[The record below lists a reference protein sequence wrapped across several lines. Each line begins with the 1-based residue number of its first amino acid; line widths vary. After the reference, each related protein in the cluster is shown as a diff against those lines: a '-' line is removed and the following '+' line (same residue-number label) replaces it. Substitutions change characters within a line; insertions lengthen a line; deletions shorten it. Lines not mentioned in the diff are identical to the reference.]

1 MMKCEGDQSLS
12 CMRDCNFKTSTLS
25 PKKVLRGSLREVCFR
40 NLQGNQ
46 VRIYPHK
53 TVYRIS
59 TKIKEDDDSN
69 ETENKIKIPMH
80 IYPKEFK
87 QINENNKQ
95 NTCCFTNFLPFL
107 SYCGAFIRLLRS
119 NSPPSLLINKGKCL
133 PILPD
138 VLELGLVEM
147 ITKVEFS

>member
-1 MMKCEGDQSLS
+1 
-12 CMRDCNFKTSTLS
+12 MRDCNFKTSTLS
-25 PKKVLRGSLREVCFR
+25 PKVLRRSLREVCFR

-59 TKIKEDDDSN
+59 TKIKEDDDSYDN
-69 ETENKIKIPMH
+69 ENKIEIPMH

-95 NTCCFTNFLPFL
+95 NTCCFTNFLSFL
-107 SYCGAFIRLLRS
+107 SYCGAFIRRLRS

-147 ITKVEFS
+147 ITKDEFS